1 MVYVLPV
8 AQTRLLLLRY
18 LLHFL
23 TGVSTIIEAHT
34 DACKEIREIRDRHL
48 FLL

>member
-1 MVYVLPV
+1 MVYVLPL
-8 AQTRLLLLRY
+8 TEKRLLLLGH